1 MGLFFKVIICLMLWL
16 PFFSMAGASDSLI
29 ELTPLEKDWIKEHPQ
44 IIVANETDW
53 PPFDYVENGRP
64 AGYSIDIVRLIEK
77 KTGLTVRFVNGFT
90 WQELMQRFKAGKIDL
105 MPAIFS
111 NRERQNYILFTKSYH
126 AQPSVIV
133 AHKDSDDIVNI
144 DTLAGKRIVGVKGF
158 SFTAS
163 IKKNIPNSH
172 IILVDNIL
180 EGLKAVSLGKAD
192 AFIESIGTVSYA
204 LEKNYIPNVKII
216 SRVNNTAFN
225 NPPIHMGVAKNQFV
239 LHSIIGKALASI
251 TRDEK
256 RILAA
261 RWFTSNVSVQ
271 EKKTQK
277 NILTFEQQSWL
288 AENGPIR
295 IGIMNAWPPMDYV
308 DGNGKPQGI
317 GVEFINALNKRLN
330 NRLEIVPGLWK
341 ENYKALQEKKLD
353 ALMDITPRKEREAL
367 FNFTFPYIKIPHII
381 FTRKDA
387 ATKLSLSD
395 LVGETVGVEKGFFII
410 KVLKKK
416 YPQVKIKEYRTTSD
430 ALDALSKGETD
441 AYIGNRAVANYIIE
455 NELIANITPQG
466 KILETAS
473 VNAIGVRKDWP
484 ILRDIL
490 QTGLS
495 DISVAERSQ
504 IINPNSK
511 NNGIKKIDK
520 KIFDKLSKKERAW
533 INNKPTIRLGVD
545 SGWPPVEWIDEGDNY
560 QGMTSDYIK
569 VIAAMLGLRF
579 EKPEKAPWT
588 SVLDK
593 VKNKEIDIIPAAV
606 STPDRRQFLNFTSPY
621 LNFPF
626 VIFTRDDAPLVTDL
640 RDIYGKRVGIEK
652 DYSSQKDLQSEHPQ
666 LELVEFKTTKEIL
679 YALSVGEVDA
689 YVGNLTVAV
698 YLINKEGLTN
708 IKVAAPT
715 NYSFDLSMGIRK
727 DWPELHSIIEK
738 SLSVINE
745 VQRNEIRQRWLKLN
759 YEVGVDYVLV
769 VKGIVIAFIVLFI
782 ILSWVAFI
790 QHQKRKLA
798 RAKAET
804 DKANEAYFLTNQQ
817 LVQANIKLQ
826 EMDRMKSM
834 FVASIS
840 HELRTPLNSIIGFSN
855 MMTRG
860 AFGELNGKYQ
870 DYSVRIHNSGKHL
883 LSLITDVIDIS
894 KIEAGRVDIVLESFN
909 LDEIVFDAVDTL
921 GQQIEQKRL
930 SLEVNL
936 PKNISMCTDKRRLY
950 QSFLNLLSNAMK
962 YTEDGGIII
971 VVEEHDDG
979 VLLKISDTGV
989 GISESDQARLFEA
1002 FERMDSHLKVKA
1014 GGTGLGLYLTK
1025 KIVTELLKGNVGM
1038 ESKLNKGSTFWIKVP
1053 THIDAHVKLVP
1064 TEEL

>member
-1 MGLFFKVIICLMLWL
+1 
-16 PFFSMAGASDSLI
+16 
-29 ELTPLEKDWIKEHPQ
+29 
-44 IIVANETDW
+44 
-53 PPFDYVENGRP
+53 
-64 AGYSIDIVRLIEK
+64 
-77 KTGLTVRFVNGFT
+77 
-90 WQELMQRFKAGKIDL
+90 
-105 MPAIFS
+105 
-111 NRERQNYILFTKSYH
+111 
-126 AQPSVIV
+126 
-133 AHKDSDDIVNI
+133 
-144 DTLAGKRIVGVKGF
+144 
-158 SFTAS
+158 
-163 IKKNIPNSH
+163 
-172 IILVDNIL
+172 
-180 EGLKAVSLGKAD
+180 
-192 AFIESIGTVSYA
+192 
-204 LEKNYIPNVKII
+204 
-216 SRVNNTAFN
+216 
-225 NPPIHMGVAKNQFV
+225 
-239 LHSIIGKALASI
+239 
-251 TRDEK
+251 
-256 RILAA
+256 
-261 RWFTSNVSVQ
+261 
-271 EKKTQK
+271 
-277 NILTFEQQSWL
+277 L